1 MYAVHKLSTNA
12 TAYPA
17 EISEYFRSIDR
28 PFEDTLASKKEEES
42 NFLGT
47 LVSIFGFAIAFSVVP
62 AIPAL
67 TYLVVP
73 RLARAASFSV
83 LGLTVPL
90 NSFRLWWP
98 VCIVVSILAFWIAVS
113 LSNSK
118 SRARR
123 KAWLP
128 EQQMRFALCYKVVEE
143 LRSYERN
150 NLPVFADNAVEHWRQ
165 LRPYL
170 LGLFNPIGGPLIRQT
185 SFGLA
190 DLDPGA
196 LEEMR
201 QMGLPAR
208 GGYHSSLSLFPQVST
223 LSMSHPWFRVT
234 PETRAIMEGIN
245 GIFDK
250 IDPRIKKKEAL
261 GKIAD
266 CLELLP
272 GYLYSSI
279 HGISGRPIN
288 DWGLVQLA
296 GFADCV
302 NAMPPYLPERK
313 SKKADDESESLKS
326 ARTKVAVVT
335 QVFMHQNLLICFIAW
350 YALFELL
357 VVLAMLIAFKLVPG
371 LKMDSVMVTSL
382 IATPILGAAAVVAVS
397 KARAR

>member
-1 MYAVHKLSTNA
+1 MYAVHKLSTNT

-17 EISEYFRSIDR
+17 EIGEYYRSIDR
-28 PFEDTLASKKEEES
+28 PFEETLASKQEDES

-47 LVSIFGFAIAFSVVP
+47 LIVVFGFAIASSVLPVIP
-62 AIPAL
+62 AIM
-67 TYLVVP
+67 YLIAP
-73 RLARAASFSV
+73 RLARASSFSV
-83 LGLTVPL
+83 LGLPVPL
-90 NSFRLWWP
+90 NSLKLWWP
-98 VCIVVSILAFWIAVS
+98 VCVVIFILAEWITAS

-118 SRARR
+118 SRAR
-123 KAWLP
+123 KKTWLS
-128 EQQMRFALCYKVVEE
+128 EQQMQFAFCYKVVEE

-150 NLPVFADNAVEHWRQ
+150 KLPVFADSALEHWRQ
-165 LRPYL
+165 LRSYL
-170 LGLFNPIGGPLIRQT
+170 LRLFNPIGGPLIRQT

-190 DLDPGA
+190 DLDPST

-201 QMGLPAR
+201 QMGFPAQ

-234 PETRAIMEGIN
+234 PETRVIMEGIN

-261 GKIAD
+261 GTIAD
-266 CLELLP
+266 CLERLS
-272 GYLYSSI
+272 GYLYSLI

-288 DWGLVQLA
+288 EWGLVQLA
-296 GFADCV
+296 GFAECV
-302 NAMPPYLPERK
+302 NAMPSYQPERK
-313 SKKADDESESLKS
+313 SKKADNESESLKS
-326 ARTKVAVVT
+326 AQTKVAAIA

-357 VVLAMLIAFKLVPG
+357 VVLAMVIAFRLVPG

-397 KARAR
+397 KARAG